1 VPQEPLD
8 RVQVGAGLQEVR
20 RKRMAQ
26 GVDAALLGDPRP
38 PLGRVVEL
46 LGGGGVHGS
55 FAPPGG
61 EQPPGGPVL
70 APVGPQLLQE
80 AGRQERVAI
89 LGPLALHHAE
99 THPLGVDVLELEPHH
114 LADPQAR
121 PVGGG
126 EEGALLAGERALQQA
141 PDFLRAQDD
150 GEPLGLLRAW
160 DREGGG
166 RTAERGVGEKAE
178 GVHGDVAGA
187 PGEVLLSEHMDEIG
201 LDLLGREAIGRPA
214 IVPGQAGD
222 GREVGLAR
230 PLGHPPH
237 EHVVVHPH
245 PQRGHDAPPV
255 SAWSGDRTP
264 TTGIHR
270 RRFCN
275 KGREGRTAEH

>member
-1 VPQEPLD
+1 MPQEPLD

-114 LADPQAR
+114 LADSQAR
-121 PVGGG
+121 PVGRGQ
-126 EEGALLAGERALQQA
+126 EGALLAVGRALKQA
-141 PDFLRAQDD
+141 PDFVLAQDD
-150 GEPLGLLRAW
+150 GEPLRLLRAW

-166 RTAERGVGEKAE
+166 RTAERGVVEEAE
-178 GVHGDVAGA
+178 GVHRDTTGA
-187 PGEVLLSEHMDEIG
+187 PGEVLLSDHMDEIG
-201 LDLLGREAIGRPA
+201 LDLLGGELIGRA
-214 IVPGQAGD
+214 ASVPRQAAHG
-222 GREVGLAR
+222 GEVGLAC
-230 PLGHPPH
+230 PLGHPPD
-237 EHVVVHPH
+237 EHVVIHPH
-245 PQRGHDAPPV
+245 PQRGHGAPPV
-255 SAWSGDRTP
+255 SA
-264 TTGIHR
+264 
-270 RRFCN
+270 
-275 KGREGRTAEH
+275 